1 MSVIKEDFD
10 RIPGARQG
18 KMRQFLSG
26 SGGFSAK
33 STENHQ
39 LEKKDLKNTCAK
51 NWDPYN
57 APPSTRRM

>member
-1 MSVIKEDFD
+1 MSAIKEDFD
-10 RIPGARQG
+10 RIPGSRQG

-39 LEKKDLKNTCAK
+39 LEKKI
-51 NWDPYN
+51 
-57 APPSTRRM
+57 